1 MRQPIFWCRVLC
13 CGLWVCTLLCLADS
27 VESQMIVAHRG
38 ASKEAP
44 ENTLAAFR
52 LAWERGADA
61 IEGDFYLTR
70 DGHIVAIHDETT
82 KRTAGG
88 VDLRVADS
96 TLAQLQALDVGD
108 WKADRYRGE
117 RIPTLEQVLAIVPAG
132 KKIFI
137 EIKSGPE
144 IVPQLRTVLDASSLS
159 LEQVVVI
166 AFNEAVITEVKQKI
180 PQIRAYWL
188 VGYKQDEATKV
199 WSPRSEDV
207 LRTLDRLGADG
218 LDTEGNRQ
226 FVDQA
231 LVQQLRARGR
241 EFHVWTIDKPVDAQ
255 YFQQLGADSITTNRP
270 AEIRAALGRP
280 ATNRE

>member
-1 MRQPIFWCRVLC
+1 
-13 CGLWVCTLLCLADS
+13 
-27 VESQMIVAHRG
+27 MIVAHRG
-38 ASKEAP
+38 ASEEAP

-61 IEGDFYLTR
+61 IEGDVYLTR
-70 DGHIVAIHDETT
+70 DGHIVVIHDETT

-96 TLAQLQALDVGD
+96 TLAQLQALDMGA

-117 RIPTLEQVLAIVPAG
+117 RMPTLEQVLAIVPAG

-137 EIKSGPE
+137 EIKCGPD
-144 IVPQLRTVLDASSLS
+144 IVPKLRTMLDASPLS
-159 LEQVVVI
+159 PDQVVVI
-166 AFNEAVITEVKQKI
+166 AFEEAVITEVKQKI
-180 PQIRAYWL
+180 PQIKAYWL
-188 VGYKQDEATKV
+188 VGYKQDEATKA
-199 WSPRSEDV
+199 WSPRIEDV

-231 LVQQLRARGR
+231 LVQQLRARGKGL
-241 EFHVWTIDKPVDAQ
+241 HVWTIDKPADAQ
-255 YFQQLGADSITTNRP
+255 HFQKLGVDSITTNRP
-270 AEIRAALGRP
+270 AEIRAALTLKAGV
-280 ATNRE
+280 TQ

>member
-1 MRQPIFWCRVLC
+1 
-13 CGLWVCTLLCLADS
+13 
-27 VESQMIVAHRG
+27 MIVAHRG
-38 ASKEAP
+38 ASEEAP

-61 IEGDFYLTR
+61 IEGDFYLTS

-88 VDLRVADS
+88 VELRVAGS
-96 TLAQLQALDVGD
+96 TLAQLQALDVGA

-117 RIPTLEQVLAIVPAG
+117 RMPTLEQVLAIVPAG

-137 EIKSGPE
+137 EIKMRTGDRPHSS
-144 IVPQLRTVLDASSLS
+144 VPCCDAAPLP

-166 AFNEAVITEVKQKI
+166 SFEEAVITEVKRQI
-180 PQIRAYWL
+180 PQIKACWL

-199 WSPRSEDV
+199 WSPSTDDV
-207 LRTLDRLGADG
+207 LRTLERIGADG

-226 FVDQA
+226 VVDQA
-231 LVQQLRARGR
+231 LVQQLRTRGK
-241 EFHVWTIDKPVDAQ
+241 EFHVWTIDKPADAQ
-255 YFQQLGADSITTNRP
+255 YFQELGVDSITTNRP
-270 AEIRAALGRP
+270 AEIRAALESGLL
-280 ATNRE
+280 E

>member
-1 MRQPIFWCRVLC
+1 
-13 CGLWVCTLLCLADS
+13 
-27 VESQMIVAHRG
+27 MIVAHRG
-38 ASKEAP
+38 ASEEAP

-88 VDLRVADS
+88 VELRVADS
-96 TLAQLQALDVGD
+96 TLAQLQALDVGV

-117 RIPTLEQVLAIVPAG
+117 HMPTLEQVLAIVPAG

-137 EIKSGPE
+137 EIKCGPE
-144 IVPQLRTVLDASSLS
+144 IVPKLRSALDASPLS
-159 LEQVVVI
+159 LDQVVVI
-166 AFNEAVITEVKQKI
+166 AFEEAVITEVKQKI
-180 PQIRAYWL
+180 PRIKAHWL

-199 WSPRSEDV
+199 WSPRIEDV

-226 FVDQA
+226 LVDHT
-231 LVQQLRARGR
+231 LVQQLRARGK
-241 EFHVWTIDKPVDAQ
+241 EFHVWTIDKPADAQ
-255 YFQQLGADSITTNRP
+255 HFQKLGVDSITTNRP
-270 AEIRAALGRP
+270 AEIRAALDRP
-280 ATNRE
+280 ATKLEP